1 MSHEIAK
8 RQDTPIDR
16 LKKAL
21 STESVQSQFQ
31 NALDK
36 NASLFCASLID
47 LYASDSY
54 LQKCEPRS
62 VIMEALKA
70 ATLKLGINKSLGY
83 AYIVPYK
90 DKSGRFNPT
99 MQIGYKGYIQLAQ
112 RTGQYRRLNADC
124 VYEGERVEMDRVS
137 GDVSIYGDP
146 TSDKA
151 VGYFAYMET
160 VTGFQKT
167 IFWTRDQVVA
177 HAKRFSKSY
186 NSNNSAWKSDFD
198 AMAIKT
204 VIRALLSKYGVM
216 SVEMANAIDT
226 DNRDHKSFNE
236 AQAEVDE
243 YANTGD
249 VIDIDPQPEAQ
260 IEHEQSLS
268 GEEME
273 PPDEDEPKTAAAGPD
288 F

>member
-1 MSHEIAK
+1 MERGLTETAVAN
-8 RQDTPIDR
+8 RQETPIDR

-21 STESVQSQFQ
+21 STGSVQAQFQ

-36 NASLFCASLID
+36 NANLFVASLID
-47 LYASDSY
+47 LYASDTY
-54 LQKCEPRS
+54 LQKCEPKT

-90 DKSGRFNPT
+90 DKSGKFNPT

-124 VYEGERVEMDRVS
+124 VYEGEAVEVDRVT
-137 GDVSIYGDP
+137 GDVLIYGDP
-146 TSDKA
+146 TSETV

-160 VTGFQKT
+160 ITGFQKT
-167 IFWTRDQVVA
+167 IFWTRKQVET

-186 NSNNSAWKSDFD
+186 SLASSAWKTDFD

-204 VIRALLSKYGVM
+204 VIRSLLSKYGVM
-216 SVEMANAIDT
+216 SVEMAGAIDT
-226 DNRDHKSFNE
+226 DNRDQRAFGE
-236 AQAEVDE
+236 AQAQIEE
-243 YANTGD
+243 NANTGE
-249 VIDIDPQPEAQ
+249 VIDIDVDGPNGVAGAPQ
-260 IEHEQSLS
+260 
-268 GEEME
+268 EE
-273 PPDEDEPKTAAAGPD
+273 PATGAGPG